1 MDTQELSLSGW
12 QRDFVTKFAASTTPW
27 NTLVAGFGQGK
38 TTASIHAASAKLK
51 SGQAKKVAFISD
63 HQSLTSQ
70 WVDRLAS
77 GPIVVDRPSRALFTE
92 SSNGAALTFQ
102 QLEQHA
108 IHDSLMGYASTGE
121 LLLIVDEA
129 DRYQVQAVRVAD
141 MILDLNA
148 SNQVL
153 LISRMPLAKHANHW
167 KYQIDG
173 KFHVDSECIFE
184 PETLILPSTQ
194 ILLAEHSPSLTIL
207 SRLQRK
213 IQTLDQL
220 GWRDFE
226 ILISELLA
234 FDGYE
239 IELMRGT
246 KDGGVDVVAV
256 KDLGE
261 TGMFKALWQAKKNR
275 ASRKVGI
282 STIKELADVR
292 NEHKASKAI
301 LVTTSF
307 LTHDALKRVER
318 DRYWL
323 GKVDRNDLDAWIDRT
338 LHG

>member
-1 MDTQELSLSGW
+1 M
-12 QRDFVTKFAASTTPW
+12 
-27 NTLVAGFGQGK
+27 
-38 TTASIHAASAKLK
+38 
-51 SGQAKKVAFISD
+51 
-63 HQSLTSQ
+63 
-70 WVDRLAS
+70 
-77 GPIVVDRPSRALFTE
+77 
-92 SSNGAALTFQ
+92 
-102 QLEQHA
+102 
-108 IHDSLMGYASTGE
+108 
-121 LLLIVDEA
+121 LIVDEA

-184 PETLILPSTQ
+184 PETLTLPSTQ

-261 TGMFKALWQAKKNR
+261 TGMLKALWQAKKNR

-282 STIKELADVR
+282 STIKELSDVR